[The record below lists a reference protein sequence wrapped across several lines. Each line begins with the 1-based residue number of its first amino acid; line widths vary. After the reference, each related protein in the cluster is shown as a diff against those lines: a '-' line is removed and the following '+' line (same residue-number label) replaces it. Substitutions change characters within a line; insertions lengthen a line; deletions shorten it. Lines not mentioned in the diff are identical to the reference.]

1 MTLVDLTMAID
12 ERMPTYP
19 DDPKLELF
27 SIATIQN
34 QGWNEQRI
42 TLNSHFG
49 THIDAPF
56 HMLEKGKKLTD
67 FPLETF
73 MGEAIVLDAQGQHAI
88 EPDLKNVKAHDIV
101 FFCTGHTK
109 KAYAKNFFKDNPV
122 VTLNTAQQL
131 IEKKVKIVGLDS
143 YTPDNEP
150 YDIHKLWFKHDILIV
165 ENLVNLD
172 QLVGKRFQCFILPL
186 KIQDADGAPC
196 RVIGIL

>member
-1 MTLVDLTMAID
+1 MTLVDLTMPID

-73 MGEAIVLDAQGQHAI
+73 MGEAIVLDVRGQLHI
-88 EPDLKNVKAHDIV
+88 EPDLKNVKAHDI
-101 FFCTGHTK
+101 
-109 KAYAKNFFKDNPV
+109 
-122 VTLNTAQQL
+122 
-131 IEKKVKIVGLDS
+131 
-143 YTPDNEP
+143 
-150 YDIHKLWFKHDILIV
+150 
-165 ENLVNLD
+165 
-172 QLVGKRFQCFILPL
+172 
-186 KIQDADGAPC
+186 
-196 RVIGIL
+196 